1 MSSRQ
6 LLGAAAVLAVLASVV
21 WYLATASSRGGGV
34 APQTM
39 PEVALTATATG
50 GGTWVRYLVTVKN
63 LADGDFDGDVLLID
77 EAQGDQAAG
86 GTSVPALGRTTQIP
100 SAPTVAGQSAYQ
112 VHLAVPSRKS
122 LTVAILAPGF
132 FNAVEAVMGG
142 KQLDVEGVTQAEAI
156 PVAVLSNLETA
167 ANAIEGLHFDR
178 FTPRAAL
185 FNTAQ
190 TFPTGALKLAGYAA
204 VVIDQFD
211 SATLSQTQVQ
221 GLRDFVGFGGTLL
234 LAGGGGWRR
243 SIAPLPTDLLPI
255 RPTTT
260 TMTSLTP
267 VASLAGASQEARTA
281 PVASGS
287 LAPSA
292 RTVVSGDGDLPLV
305 AELIYGAG
313 KIVELAYDPSGDGTA
328 ATPYGSLGWSE
339 ALGRGVGQI
348 PGSAPTAASM
358 LGPDPTF
365 TAFLPTSG
373 DAPLPQP
380 WLMVAVLLVYLLIA
394 GPLGYLLTIR
404 RWKRPALFW
413 ATVPISAAV
422 FTGAFYVVGTN
433 LQGSLRDSEIQVVR
447 AGPGQAVNVLEYHRV
462 LFLRRGNH
470 QIAPATNSL
479 VAPMTLETFRTTGST
494 CERCI
499 SQLGGLPSG
508 SEHVIPGQRPI
519 VDERGVVYGS
529 VRVVAS
535 SAITHTPLGLDA
547 QLSVQGGTI
556 PSGTIQGSVVNLGP
570 LPVVQLELF
579 TFDGQVVHRS
589 DLVAYLPPGGET
601 AVSAPLVPADSGIT
615 RPTAASVLL
624 RAVAAEALNSPG
636 RAVLVGLMPPLAS
649 PLTVDGHPPPQAGL
663 AVIQQQ
669 VTLNRADAAIRDVQ
683 RKWLASAVGDQ
694 KGGFTD
700 VYDIDVP
707 RSDVP
712 LVLTYSSVWTTSVEV
727 YDWSRGTFV
736 PASSVAGSNPAT
748 GTLPLTSDQLHGGML
763 RVRVHEPRLSWGTNL
778 WVDTAP

>member
-6 LLGAAAVLAVLASVV
+6 LLGAAAVMAVLASVV
-21 WYLATASSRGGGV
+21 WYLAIASSRGGGIV
-34 APQTM
+34 PETT

-50 GGTWVRYLVTVKN
+50 SGTWVRYLVTVKN

-77 EAQGDQAAG
+77 QAQGDQAAG

-100 SAPTVAGQSAYQ
+100 SAPTVSGQSAYQ

-142 KQLDVEGVTQAEAI
+142 KQLDVEGVTQAQAI
-156 PVAVLSNLETA
+156 PVAVLSDLETA
-167 ANAIEGLHFDR
+167 ASAIEGLHFDR

-243 SIAPLPTDLLPI
+243 SIAPLPPDLLPI

-260 TMTSLTP
+260 TMISLTP
-267 VASLAGASQEARTA
+267 VASLAGASPEARTA

-292 RTVVSGDGDLPLV
+292 RTVLSGDGDLPLV

-313 KIVELAYDPSGDGTA
+313 KVVELAYDPSGDGTA
-328 ATPYGSLGWSE
+328 GTPYASLGWNQ
-339 ALGRGVGQI
+339 ALGRGLGQI
-348 PGSAPTAASM
+348 PGNAPIAVSM
-358 LGPDPTF
+358 LGPDPAF
-365 TAFLPTSG
+365 TALLPAAA
-373 DAPLPQP
+373 DAPLPPP
-380 WLMVAVLLVYLLIA
+380 WLTVLMLLLYLIIV
-394 GPLGYLLTIR
+394 GPVGYMLTIR

-413 ATVPISAAV
+413 MTVPLSAVV
-422 FTGAFYVVGTN
+422 FTGAFYLIGTS
-433 LQGSLRDSEIQVVR
+433 LQGSLQDTEIQVVR
-447 AGPGQAVNVLEYHRV
+447 VGPGQAVNVLEYHRV

-470 QIAPATNSL
+470 QIDPGGNSL
-479 VAPMTLETFRTTGST
+479 VAPLTLETLRVTGST
-494 CERCI
+494 CERCL
-499 SQLGGLPSG
+499 SQLTGLPSG
-508 SEHVIPGQRPI
+508 SEHVIPGQHPV
-519 VDERGVVYGS
+519 VDESGVVYGS

-535 SAITHTPLGLDA
+535 SQITNAPLGLDA
-547 QLSVQGGTI
+547 QLGIQGGMVQGT
-556 PSGTIQGSVVNLGP
+556 VVNLGP
-570 LPVVQLELF
+570 LPLLQLELF
-579 TFDGQVVHRS
+579 TFDGQVLHRS
-589 DLVAYLPPGGET
+589 DVVPYLPPGGQE
-601 AVSAPLVPADSGIT
+601 AVRGPLVAADAGL
-615 RPTAASVLL
+615 RGPTAESILL
-624 RAVAAEALNSPG
+624 RAVATQALHAPG
-636 RAVLVGLMPPLAS
+636 QAVLVGLMPPLPS
-649 PLTVDGHPPPQAGL
+649 QLTVDGRPPPQAGL

-669 VTLNRADAAIRDVQ
+669 VTLGKADSSVRDVQ
-683 RKWLASAVGDQ
+683 RKWLASSAGDQ

-700 VYDIDVP
+700 VYDIVAP
-707 RSDVP
+707 QSGVP
-712 LVLTYSSVWTTSVEV
+712 LVLTYSSVWTNSVEL
-727 YDWSRGTFV
+727 YDWSQGRFVSAASAAGTEL
-736 PASSVAGSNPAT
+736 PAGSV
-748 GTLPLTSDQLHGGML
+748 PLSPELLRDGMV
-763 RVRVHEPRLSWGTNL
+763 RVRVHEARLSWGTNV
-778 WVDTAP
+778 WVDAAAA